1 MVGGAVVGREEQ
13 ERAKVVRAA
22 GEEKLTRR
30 ALHGGRAPC
39 QRARE
44 LEEENAVSKNTLI
57 GTLALGL
64 LAVSAARAQDKPAA
78 PPAAGSSAPA
88 APAAGAR
95 PKWVVACEADVKKH
109 CAEVAKT
116 NGDVRPCLA
125 EKEKDLSQECQ
136 DTFIRQYKIVLLCK
150 DDIDKLCG
158 GASDGKAVAQCFN
171 DKRDQLSAK
180 CKSALTRAS
189 KEHDKEA
196 KPEAKA
202 EAKPETEAAPKKKK
216 ASAKAKPAN

>member
-1 MVGGAVVGREEQ
+1 
-13 ERAKVVRAA
+13 
-22 GEEKLTRR
+22 
-30 ALHGGRAPC
+30 
-39 QRARE
+39 
-44 LEEENAVSKNTLI
+44 VSKHTLI

-64 LAVSAARAQDKPAA
+64 LAASAQAQDKPAA
-78 PPAAGSSAPA
+78 PAAPT

-109 CAEVAKT
+109 CAEAAKT
-116 NGDVRPCLA
+116 GADVRPCLA

-171 DKRDQLSAK
+171 DKREQLSAK
-180 CKSALTRAS
+180 CKSALTRGS
-189 KEHDKEA
+189 KEHE
-196 KPEAKA
+196 KA
-202 EAKPETEAAPKKKK
+202 EAKPEAAAEPKAEAAPAPKKKK
-216 ASAKAKPAN
+216 AAAKAKPAPAP